1 MILFWFCFLRA
12 GTWLVL
18 KKGLKVMCL
27 KMIIKSC
34 LHPAVFKT
42 VYKNAETGEMVM
54 ECSSQEVGLKY
65 LSVWFCSVAGVAC
78 SSVHWFCKPCVGVQ
92 FHGAVPSDRQ
102 LSAKGSSQPCTGCEA
117 PDPSLGVWHSSHH
130 RWWFKMPFLSRFS
143 AVLVKAIT
151 CCGTSAR

>member
-12 GTWLVL
+12 GIWLVL
-18 KKGLKVMCL
+18 KKSLKVMCL

-54 ECSSQEVGLKY
+54 ECPPRRWNWNICQYG
-65 LSVWFCSVAGVAC
+65 SVLWLELHALPYADFANHVLGC
-78 SSVHWFCKPCVGVQ
+78 SSMVR
-92 FHGAVPSDRQ
+92 FHQTD
-102 LSAKGSSQPCTGCEA
+102 SSVRREA
-117 PDPSLGVWHSSHH
+117 PNPPQAVRHPTLPWHSSHH

-143 AVLVKAIT
+143 AVLVNAIT